1 LILKKIKVI
10 NLDLFDR
17 IVRYISLIGIAIL
30 IFFMFENYS
39 DKDEEL
45 ISTDKLEK
53 EVYNLTK
60 KIDSVNYKIKTLNVQ
75 ADKIS
80 NQVGITL
87 INIEQIKKQR
97 DEKIHYV
104 SNLSDSASFI
114 FFTSWISQ
122 DFSIR
127 E

>member
-1 LILKKIKVI
+1 M

-87 INIEQIKKQR
+87 TNVEQIKKQR
-97 DEKIHYV
+97 NEKIHYV